1 MFGNATEISIFC
13 MVAPRRT
20 QITRRKLML
29 KPKGRGR
36 MSKLSFP
43 AWPQF
48 DDAERAGLL
57 RALEQGQWWRIGGD
71 EVRSFEREFARHH
84 GAAHALA
91 VTNGTQ
97 ALQLGLE
104 VLGLTPGD
112 EVLVPA
118 FTFL

>member
-1 MFGNATEISIFC
+1 
-13 MVAPRRT
+13 
-20 QITRRKLML
+20 
-29 KPKGRGR
+29 
-36 MSKLSFP
+36 MSKFSFP

-71 EVRSFEREFARHH
+71 EVRSFEREFAQHH

-118 FTFL
+118 FTFLSSALAVQVLGGVPVPVDVDPDTYCVTPDAAADA